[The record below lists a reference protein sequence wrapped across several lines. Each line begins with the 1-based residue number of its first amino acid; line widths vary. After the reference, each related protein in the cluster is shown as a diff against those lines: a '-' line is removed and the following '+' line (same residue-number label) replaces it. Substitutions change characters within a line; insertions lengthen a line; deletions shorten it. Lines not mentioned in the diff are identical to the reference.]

1 MLKSLF
7 ISSFVIIDQTQVDF
21 EEGMTALTGE
31 TGAGKSIIINALE
44 QLCGARASSSLV
56 RKGCKKA
63 VIEGVFDMNDHIER
77 ILDELNIACDDDLII
92 TKEIMDNGR
101 STIKINYRTVTNS
114 ALKQIAPCLLDIHS
128 QYQTQEIFNVKN
140 HLKILQ
146 SFMNHQDDALLSE
159 YQKYYFEYK
168 KISQKIK
175 KLEHCEITVSE
186 SSTGLWEIKPNKTPL
201 KDFEYTDEI
210 IDSLEDELRMMK
222 NYESMHGYMTAFN
235 EAMSERQGALS
246 QINDALGALGHM
258 SDSETFSSLYDEFY
272 NEYYSM
278 QDIVDRIET
287 AFDSIDFDEYRFN
300 ELQEELFTIHR
311 LQRKYGYSCD
321 DIYQAQT
328 ELKEKLDASLNR
340 EDVLAD
346 LNKQKDQSYKLAY
359 QVAEKLTA
367 LREEQGNIFVDALEK
382 ELQDLYLPN
391 AKLKIDIK
399 ECNLNDTGKDDITFM
414 VSMNKGQAFTP
425 LNETASGGEISRLM
439 LAIKTITMSKTD
451 INTLVFDEID
461 TGVSG
466 KVADAI
472 GQKMH
477 SIALNNQVLCI
488 THLPQVA
495 IHADHHYAIKKQTQD
510 EETYSS
516 LAVLDEDERIEEI
529 AKMLSGDVITPE
541 AIENA
546 KRLLQG

>member
-7 ISSFVIIDQTQVDF
+7 ISSFVIIDQTTVDF
-21 EEGMTALTGE
+21 DEGMTALTGE

-56 RKGCKKA
+56 RKGSKKA
-63 VIEGVFDMNDHIER
+63 VIEGVFDMNDSIQK
-77 ILDELNIACDDDLII
+77 ILDELNIDGDDDLII
-92 TKEIMDNGR
+92 TKEILDNGR

-114 ALKQIAPCLLDIHS
+114 ALKQVAPYLLDIHS

-146 SFMNHQDDALLSE
+146 SFMNHQDDSLLSE
-159 YQKYYFEYK
+159 YHKHYFEYK

-175 KLEHCEITVSE
+175 KLEQEDLSDERIE
-186 SSTGLWEIKPNKTPL
+186 YYQKQYDEL

-210 IDSLEDELRMMK
+210 IDQLEEELRMMK
-222 NYESMHGYMTAFN
+222 NHESMHKYMTDFN
-235 EAMSERQGALS
+235 EAMSDKQGALN
-246 QINDALGALGHM
+246 QINDALSALGHM
-258 SDSETFSSLYDEFY
+258 NDTESFSALYDEFY
-272 NEYYSM
+272 NQYYSM
-278 QDIVDRIET
+278 QDIVDRIGT

-311 LQRKYGYSCD
+311 LQRKYGYSVD

-328 ELKEKLDASLNR
+328 ELKEKLDAALNR

-346 LNKQKDQSYKLAY
+346 LNKQKDQAYHEAY
-359 QVAEKLTA
+359 QIASKLTS
-367 LREEQGNIFVDALEK
+367 LREEQGLIFVDTLEK
-382 ELQDLYLPN
+382 ELKDLYLPD
-391 AKLKIDIK
+391 AKLKVDIK
-399 ECNLNDTGKDDITFM
+399 ECSLSDTGKDDITFM

-439 LAIKTITMSKTD
+439 LAIKTITMNQNQM
-451 INTLVFDEID
+451 NTLVFDEID

-472 GQKMH
+472 GLKMH
-477 SIALNNQVLCI
+477 SISLNNQVLCI

-495 IHADHHYAIKKQTQD
+495 IHADHHYAIKKSSHD
-510 EETYSS
+510 EETYST
-516 LAVLDEDERIEEI
+516 LAVLSEDERIEEI
-529 AKMLSGDVITPE
+529 AKMLSGDVVTAE
-541 AIENA
+541 AIDNA
-546 KRLLQG
+546 KRLLHG

>member
-7 ISSFVIIDQTQVDF
+7 ISSFVIIDQTTVDF
-21 EEGMTALTGE
+21 DEGMTALTGE

-56 RKGCKKA
+56 RKGSKKA
-63 VIEGVFDMNDHIER
+63 VIEGVFDMNDSIQKV
-77 ILDELNIACDDDLII
+77 LDELNIDGDDDLII
-92 TKEIMDNGR
+92 TKEILDNGR

-114 ALKQIAPCLLDIHS
+114 ALKQVAPYLLDIHS

-146 SFMNHQDDALLSE
+146 SFMNHQDDSLLSE
-159 YQKYYFEYK
+159 YHKHYFEYK

-175 KLEHCEITVSE
+175 KLEQEDLSDERIE
-186 SSTGLWEIKPNKTPL
+186 YYQKQYDEL

-210 IDSLEDELRMMK
+210 IDQLEEELRMMK
-222 NYESMHGYMTAFN
+222 NYESMHKYMTDFN
-235 EAMSERQGALS
+235 ESMSDKQGALN
-246 QINDALGALGHM
+246 QINDALSALGHM
-258 SDSETFSSLYDEFY
+258 NDTESFSALYDEFY
-272 NEYYSM
+272 NQYYSM
-278 QDIVDRIET
+278 QDIVDCIET

-311 LQRKYGYSCD
+311 LQRKYGYSVD

-328 ELKEKLDASLNR
+328 ELKEKLDAALNR

-346 LNKQKDQSYKLAY
+346 LNKQKDQAYHEAY
-359 QVAEKLTA
+359 QIASKLTS
-367 LREEQGNIFVDALEK
+367 LREEQGLIFVDTLEK
-382 ELQDLYLPN
+382 QLKDLYLPD
-391 AKLKIDIK
+391 AKLKVDIK
-399 ECNLNDTGKDDITFM
+399 ECSLSDTGKDDITFM

-439 LAIKTITMSKTD
+439 LAIKTITMNQNQM
-451 INTLVFDEID
+451 NTLVFDEID

-472 GQKMH
+472 GLKMH
-477 SIALNNQVLCI
+477 SISLNNQVLCI

-495 IHADHHYAIKKQTQD
+495 IHADHHYAIKKSSHD
-510 EETYSS
+510 EETYST
-516 LAVLDEDERIEEI
+516 LAVLSEDERIEEI
-529 AKMLSGDVITPE
+529 AKMLSGDVVTAE
-541 AIENA
+541 AIDNA
-546 KRLLQG
+546 KRLLHG

>member
-56 RKGCKKA
+56 RKGSKKA
-63 VIEGVFDMNDHIER
+63 VIEGVFDMNDSIQK
-77 ILDELNIACDDDLII
+77 ILDELNIDGDDDLII
-92 TKEIMDNGR
+92 TKEILDNGR

-114 ALKQIAPCLLDIHS
+114 ALKQVAPYLLDIHS

-146 SFMNHQDDALLSE
+146 SFMNHQDDSLLSE
-159 YQKYYFEYK
+159 YHKHYFEYK

-175 KLEHCEITVSE
+175 KLEQEDLSDERIE
-186 SSTGLWEIKPNKTPL
+186 YYQKQYDEL

-210 IDSLEDELRMMK
+210 IDQLEEELRMMK
-222 NYESMHGYMTAFN
+222 NYESMHKYMTDFN
-235 EAMSERQGALS
+235 EAMSDKQGALN
-246 QINDALGALGHM
+246 QINDALSALGHM
-258 SDSETFSSLYDEFY
+258 NDTESFSALYDEFY
-272 NEYYSM
+272 NQYYSM

-311 LQRKYGYSCD
+311 LQRKYGYSVD

-328 ELKEKLDASLNR
+328 ELKEKLDAALNR

-346 LNKQKDQSYKLAY
+346 LNKQKDQAYHEAY
-359 QVAEKLTA
+359 QIASKLTS
-367 LREEQGNIFVDALEK
+367 LREEQGLIFVDTLEK
-382 ELQDLYLPN
+382 ELKDLYLPD
-391 AKLKIDIK
+391 AKLKVDIK
-399 ECNLNDTGKDDITFM
+399 ECSLSDTGKDDITFM

-439 LAIKTITMSKTD
+439 LAIKTITMNQNQM
-451 INTLVFDEID
+451 NTLVFDEID

-472 GQKMH
+472 GLKMH
-477 SIALNNQVLCI
+477 SISLNNQVLCI

-495 IHADHHYAIKKQTQD
+495 IHADHHYAIKKSSND
-510 EETYSS
+510 EETYST
-516 LAVLDEDERIEEI
+516 LAVLSEDERIEEI
-529 AKMLSGDVITPE
+529 AKMLSGDVVTAE
-541 AIENA
+541 AIDNA
-546 KRLLQG
+546 KRLLHG

>member
-7 ISSFVIIDQTQVDF
+7 ISSFVIIDQTTVDF
-21 EEGMTALTGE
+21 DEGMTALTGE

-56 RKGCKKA
+56 RKGSKKA
-63 VIEGVFDMNDHIER
+63 VIEGVFDMNDSIQK
-77 ILDELNIACDDDLII
+77 ILDELNIDGDDDLII
-92 TKEIMDNGR
+92 TKEILDNGR

-114 ALKQIAPCLLDIHS
+114 ALKQVAPYLLDIHS

-146 SFMNHQDDALLSE
+146 SFMNHQDDSLLSE
-159 YQKYYFEYK
+159 YHKHYFEYK

-175 KLEHCEITVSE
+175 KLEQEDLSDERIE
-186 SSTGLWEIKPNKTPL
+186 YYQKQYDEL

-210 IDSLEDELRMMK
+210 IDQLEEELRMMK
-222 NYESMHGYMTAFN
+222 NYESMHKYMTDFN
-235 EAMSERQGALS
+235 EAMSDKQGALN
-246 QINDALGALGHM
+246 QINDALSALGHM
-258 SDSETFSSLYDEFY
+258 NDTESFSALYDEFY
-272 NEYYSM
+272 NQYYSM
-278 QDIVDRIET
+278 QDIVDRIGT

-311 LQRKYGYSCD
+311 LQRKYGYSVD

-328 ELKEKLDASLNR
+328 ELKEKLDAALNR

-346 LNKQKDQSYKLAY
+346 LNKQKDQAYHEAY
-359 QVAEKLTA
+359 QIASKLTS
-367 LREEQGNIFVDALEK
+367 LREEQGLIFVDTLEK
-382 ELQDLYLPN
+382 ELKDLYLPD
-391 AKLKIDIK
+391 AKLKVDIK
-399 ECNLNDTGKDDITFM
+399 ECSLSDTGKDDITFM

-439 LAIKTITMSKTD
+439 LAIKTITMNQNQM
-451 INTLVFDEID
+451 NTLVFDEID

-472 GQKMH
+472 GLKMH
-477 SIALNNQVLCI
+477 SISLNNQVLCI

-495 IHADHHYAIKKQTQD
+495 IHADHHYAIKKSSHD
-510 EETYSS
+510 EETYST
-516 LAVLDEDERIEEI
+516 LAVLSEDERIEEI
-529 AKMLSGDVITPE
+529 AKMLSGDVVTTE
-541 AIENA
+541 AIDNA
-546 KRLLQG
+546 KRLLHG

>member
-7 ISSFVIIDQTQVDF
+7 ISSFVIIDQTTVDF

-56 RKGCKKA
+56 RKGSKKA
-63 VIEGVFDMNDHIER
+63 VIEGVFDMNDSIQT
-77 ILDELNIACDDDLII
+77 ILDELNIEADDDLVI

-114 ALKQIAPCLLDIHS
+114 ALKQVAPCLLDIHS

-146 SFMNHQDDALLSE
+146 SFMNYQDDSLLSE
-159 YQKYYFEYK
+159 YQKRYFEYK

-175 KLEHCEITVSE
+175 KLEQEDLSDERIE
-186 SSTGLWEIKPNKTPL
+186 YYQKQYDEL
-201 KDFEYTDEI
+201 KDFEYTDEM
-210 IDSLEDELRMMK
+210 IDDLEEELKMMK
-222 NYESMHGYMTAFN
+222 NYESMHGYMNTFN

-246 QINDALGALGHM
+246 QINEAIGALGHM
-258 SDSETFSSLYDEFY
+258 SDNETFSSLYDEFY
-272 NEYYSM
+272 NQYYSM

-311 LQRKYGYSCD
+311 LQRKYGYSVD

-328 ELKEKLDASLNR
+328 ELKEKLEASLNR
-340 EDVLAD
+340 EDVLAG
-346 LNKQKDQSYKLAY
+346 LNKQKDKAY
-359 QVAEKLTA
+359 QEAYQIATKLTT
-367 LREEQGNIFVDALEK
+367 LREEQGLLFVETLEK
-382 ELQDLYLPN
+382 ELKDLYLPD
-391 AKLKIDIK
+391 AKLKVDIR

-439 LAIKTITMSKTD
+439 LGIKTITMSQTN

-477 SIALNNQVLCI
+477 SISLNNQVLCI

-495 IHADHHYAIKKQTQD
+495 IHADHHYAIKKLTKDD
-510 EETYSS
+510 ETFST
-516 LAVLDEDERIEEI
+516 LAVLSEDERIEEI

-541 AIENA
+541 AIDNA

>member
-7 ISSFVIIDQTQVDF
+7 VSSFVIIDQTTVDF
-21 EEGMTALTGE
+21 DEGMTALTGE

-56 RKGCKKA
+56 RKGSKKA
-63 VIEGVFDMNDHIER
+63 VIEGVFDMNDSIQK
-77 ILDELNIACDDDLII
+77 ILDELNIDGDDDLII
-92 TKEIMDNGR
+92 TKEILDNGR

-114 ALKQIAPCLLDIHS
+114 ALKQVAPYLLDIHS

-146 SFMNHQDDALLSE
+146 SFMNHQDDSLLSE
-159 YQKYYFEYK
+159 YHKHYFEYK

-175 KLEHCEITVSE
+175 KLEQEDLSDERIE
-186 SSTGLWEIKPNKTPL
+186 YYQKQYDEL

-210 IDSLEDELRMMK
+210 IDQLEEELRMMK
-222 NYESMHGYMTAFN
+222 NYESMHKYMTDFN
-235 EAMSERQGALS
+235 EAMSDKQGALN
-246 QINDALGALGHM
+246 QINDALSALGHM
-258 SDSETFSSLYDEFY
+258 NDTESFSALYDEFY
-272 NEYYSM
+272 NQYYSM
-278 QDIVDRIET
+278 QDIVDRIGT

-311 LQRKYGYSCD
+311 LQRKYGYSVD

-328 ELKEKLDASLNR
+328 ELKEKLDAALNR

-346 LNKQKDQSYKLAY
+346 LNKQKDQAYHEAY
-359 QVAEKLTA
+359 QIASKLTS
-367 LREEQGNIFVDALEK
+367 LREEQGLIFVDTLEK
-382 ELQDLYLPN
+382 ELKDLYLPD
-391 AKLKIDIK
+391 AKLKVDIK
-399 ECNLNDTGKDDITFM
+399 ECSLSDTGKDDITFM

-439 LAIKTITMSKTD
+439 LAIKTITMNQNQM
-451 INTLVFDEID
+451 NTLVFDEID

-472 GQKMH
+472 GLKMH
-477 SIALNNQVLCI
+477 SISLNNQVLCI

-495 IHADHHYAIKKQTQD
+495 IHADHHYAIKKSSHD
-510 EETYSS
+510 EETYST
-516 LAVLDEDERIEEI
+516 LAVLSEDERIEEI
-529 AKMLSGDVITPE
+529 AKMLSGDVVTAE
-541 AIENA
+541 AIDNA
-546 KRLLQG
+546 KRLLHG

>member
-7 ISSFVIIDQTQVDF
+7 ISSFVIIDQTTVDF
-21 EEGMTALTGE
+21 DEGMTALTGE

-56 RKGCKKA
+56 RKGSKKA
-63 VIEGVFDMNDHIER
+63 VIEGVFDMNDSIQK
-77 ILDELNIACDDDLII
+77 ILDELNIDGDDDLII
-92 TKEIMDNGR
+92 TKEILDNGR

-114 ALKQIAPCLLDIHS
+114 ALKQVAPYLLDIHS

-146 SFMNHQDDALLSE
+146 SFMNHQDDSLLSE
-159 YQKYYFEYK
+159 YHKHYFEYK

-175 KLEHCEITVSE
+175 KLEQEDLSDERIE
-186 SSTGLWEIKPNKTPL
+186 YYQKQYDEL

-210 IDSLEDELRMMK
+210 IDQLEEELRMMK
-222 NYESMHGYMTAFN
+222 NYESMHKYMTDFN
-235 EAMSERQGALS
+235 GAMSDKQGALNR
-246 QINDALGALGHM
+246 INDALSALGHM
-258 SDSETFSSLYDEFY
+258 NDTESFSALYDEFY
-272 NEYYSM
+272 NQYYSM

-311 LQRKYGYSCD
+311 LQRKYGYSVD

-328 ELKEKLDASLNR
+328 ELKEKLDAALNR

-346 LNKQKDQSYKLAY
+346 LNKQKDQAYHEAY
-359 QVAEKLTA
+359 QIASKLTS
-367 LREEQGNIFVDALEK
+367 LREEQGLIFVDALEK
-382 ELQDLYLPN
+382 ELKDLYLPD
-391 AKLKIDIK
+391 AKLKVDIK
-399 ECNLNDTGKDDITFM
+399 ECSLSDTGKDDITFM

-439 LAIKTITMSKTD
+439 LAIKTITMNQNQM
-451 INTLVFDEID
+451 NTLVFDEID

-472 GQKMH
+472 GLKMH
-477 SIALNNQVLCI
+477 SISLNNQVLCI

-495 IHADHHYAIKKQTQD
+495 IHADHHYAIKKLSHD
-510 EETYSS
+510 EETYST
-516 LAVLDEDERIEEI
+516 LAVLSEDERIEEI
-529 AKMLSGDVITPE
+529 AKMLSGDVVTAE
-541 AIENA
+541 AIDNA
-546 KRLLQG
+546 KRLLHG

>member
-7 ISSFVIIDQTQVDF
+7 ISSFVIVDQTTVDF
-21 EEGMTALTGE
+21 DEGMTALTGE

-56 RKGCKKA
+56 RKGSKKA
-63 VIEGVFDMNDHIER
+63 VIEGVFDMNDSIQK
-77 ILDELNIACDDDLII
+77 ILDELNIDGDDDLII
-92 TKEIMDNGR
+92 TKEILDNGR

-114 ALKQIAPCLLDIHS
+114 ALKQVAPYLLDIHS

-146 SFMNHQDDALLSE
+146 SFMNHQDDSLLSE
-159 YQKYYFEYK
+159 YHKHYFEYK

-175 KLEHCEITVSE
+175 KLEQEDLSDERIE
-186 SSTGLWEIKPNKTPL
+186 YYQKQYDEL

-210 IDSLEDELRMMK
+210 IDQLEEELRMMK
-222 NYESMHGYMTAFN
+222 NYESMHKYMTDFN
-235 EAMSERQGALS
+235 GAMSDKQGALN
-246 QINDALGALGHM
+246 QINDALSALGHM
-258 SDSETFSSLYDEFY
+258 NDTESFSALYDEFY
-272 NEYYSM
+272 NQYYSM

-311 LQRKYGYSCD
+311 LQRKYGYSVD

-328 ELKEKLDASLNR
+328 ELKEKLDAALNR

-346 LNKQKDQSYKLAY
+346 LNKQKDQAYHEAY
-359 QVAEKLTA
+359 QIASKLTS
-367 LREEQGNIFVDALEK
+367 LREEQGLIFVDALEK
-382 ELQDLYLPN
+382 ELKDLYLPD
-391 AKLKIDIK
+391 AKLKVDIK
-399 ECNLNDTGKDDITFM
+399 ECSLSDTGKDDITFM

-425 LNETASGGEISRLM
+425 LNETTSGGEISRLM
-439 LAIKTITMSKTD
+439 LAIKTITMNQNQM
-451 INTLVFDEID
+451 NTLVFDEID

-472 GQKMH
+472 GLKMH
-477 SIALNNQVLCI
+477 SISLNNQVLCI

-495 IHADHHYAIKKQTQD
+495 IHADHHYAIKKLSHD
-510 EETYSS
+510 EETYST
-516 LAVLDEDERIEEI
+516 LAVLSEDERIEEI
-529 AKMLSGDVITPE
+529 AKMLSGNVVTAE
-541 AIENA
+541 AIDNA
-546 KRLLQG
+546 KRLLHG

>member
-7 ISSFVIIDQTQVDF
+7 ISSFVIIDQTTVDF
-21 EEGMTALTGE
+21 DEGMTALTGE

-56 RKGCKKA
+56 RKGSKKA
-63 VIEGVFDMNDHIER
+63 VIEGVFDMNDSIQK
-77 ILDELNIACDDDLII
+77 ILDELNIDGDDDLII
-92 TKEIMDNGR
+92 TKEILDNGR

-114 ALKQIAPCLLDIHS
+114 ALKQVAPYLLDIHS

-146 SFMNHQDDALLSE
+146 SFMNHQDGSLLSE
-159 YQKYYFEYK
+159 YHKHYFEYK

-175 KLEHCEITVSE
+175 KLEQEDLSDERIE
-186 SSTGLWEIKPNKTPL
+186 YYQKQYDEL

-210 IDSLEDELRMMK
+210 IDQLEEELRMMK
-222 NYESMHGYMTAFN
+222 NYESMHKYMTDFN
-235 EAMSERQGALS
+235 EAMSDKQGALN
-246 QINDALGALGHM
+246 QINDALSALGHM
-258 SDSETFSSLYDEFY
+258 NDTESFSALYDEFY
-272 NEYYSM
+272 NQYYSM

-311 LQRKYGYSCD
+311 LQRKYGYSVD

-328 ELKEKLDASLNR
+328 ELKEKLDAALNR

-346 LNKQKDQSYKLAY
+346 LNKQKDQAYHEAY
-359 QVAEKLTA
+359 QIASKLTS
-367 LREEQGNIFVDALEK
+367 LREEQGLIFVDTLEK
-382 ELQDLYLPN
+382 ELKDLYLPD
-391 AKLKIDIK
+391 AKLKVDIK
-399 ECNLNDTGKDDITFM
+399 ECSLSDTGKDDITFM

-439 LAIKTITMSKTD
+439 LAIKTITMNQNQM
-451 INTLVFDEID
+451 NTLVFDEID

-472 GQKMH
+472 GLKMH
-477 SIALNNQVLCI
+477 SISLNNQVLCI

-495 IHADHHYAIKKQTQD
+495 IHADHHYAIKKSSHD
-510 EETYSS
+510 EETYST
-516 LAVLDEDERIEEI
+516 LAVLSEDERIEEI
-529 AKMLSGDVITPE
+529 AKMLSGDVVTAE
-541 AIENA
+541 AIDNA
-546 KRLLQG
+546 KRLLHG

>member
-7 ISSFVIIDQTQVDF
+7 ISSFVIIDQTTVDF

-56 RKGCKKA
+56 RKGSKKA
-63 VIEGVFDMNDHIER
+63 VIEGVFDMNDSIQT
-77 ILDELNIACDDDLII
+77 ILDELNIVADDDLVI

-114 ALKQIAPCLLDIHS
+114 ALKQVAPCLLDIHS

-146 SFMNHQDDALLSE
+146 LFMNHQDDSLLSE

-175 KLEHCEITVSE
+175 KLEQEDLSDERIE
-186 SSTGLWEIKPNKTPL
+186 YYQKQYDEL
-201 KDFEYTDEI
+201 KDFEYTDEM
-210 IDSLEDELRMMK
+210 IDDLEEELKMMK
-222 NYESMHGYMTAFN
+222 NYESMHGYMNTFN

-246 QINDALGALGHM
+246 QINEAIGALGHM
-258 SDSETFSSLYDEFY
+258 SDNETFSSLYDEFY
-272 NEYYSM
+272 NQYYSM

-311 LQRKYGYSCD
+311 LQRKYGYSVD

-328 ELKEKLDASLNR
+328 ELKEKLEASLNR

-346 LNKQKDQSYKLAY
+346 LNKQKDKAY
-359 QVAEKLTA
+359 QEAYQIATKLTS
-367 LREEQGNIFVDALEK
+367 LREEQGLLFVETLEK
-382 ELQDLYLPN
+382 ELKDLYLPD
-391 AKLKIDIK
+391 AKLKVDIK
-399 ECNLNDTGKDDITFM
+399 ECNLNDIGKDNITFM

-439 LAIKTITMSKTD
+439 LGIKTITMNQNQM
-451 INTLVFDEID
+451 NTLVFDEID

-477 SIALNNQVLCI
+477 SISLNNQVLCI

-495 IHADHHYAIKKQTQD
+495 IHADHHYAIKKLTKDD
-510 EETYSS
+510 ETFST
-516 LAVLDEDERIEEI
+516 LAVLSEDERIEEI

-541 AIENA
+541 AIDNA

>member
-7 ISSFVIIDQTQVDF
+7 ISSFVIIDQTTVDF
-21 EEGMTALTGE
+21 DEGMTALTGE

-56 RKGCKKA
+56 RKGSKKA
-63 VIEGVFDMNDHIER
+63 VIEGVFDMNDSIQK
-77 ILDELNIACDDDLII
+77 ILDELNIDGDDDLII
-92 TKEIMDNGR
+92 TKEILDNGR

-114 ALKQIAPCLLDIHS
+114 ALKQVAPYLLDIHS

-146 SFMNHQDDALLSE
+146 SFMNHQDDSLLSE
-159 YQKYYFEYK
+159 YHKHYFEYK

-175 KLEHCEITVSE
+175 KLEQEDLSDERIE
-186 SSTGLWEIKPNKTPL
+186 YYQKQYDEL

-210 IDSLEDELRMMK
+210 IDQLEEELRMMK
-222 NYESMHGYMTAFN
+222 NYESMHKYMTDFN
-235 EAMSERQGALS
+235 GAMSDKQGALN
-246 QINDALGALGHM
+246 QINDALSALGHM
-258 SDSETFSSLYDEFY
+258 NDTESFSALYDEFY
-272 NEYYSM
+272 NQYYSM

-311 LQRKYGYSCD
+311 LQRKYGYSVD

-328 ELKEKLDASLNR
+328 ELKEKLDAALNR

-346 LNKQKDQSYKLAY
+346 LNKQKDQAYHEAY
-359 QVAEKLTA
+359 QIASKLTS
-367 LREEQGNIFVDALEK
+367 LREEQGLIFVDALEK
-382 ELQDLYLPN
+382 ELKDLYLPDV
-391 AKLKIDIK
+391 KLKVDIK
-399 ECNLNDTGKDDITFM
+399 ECSLSDTGKDDITFM

-439 LAIKTITMSKTD
+439 LAIKTITMNQNQM
-451 INTLVFDEID
+451 NTLVFDEID

-472 GQKMH
+472 GLKMH
-477 SIALNNQVLCI
+477 SISLNNQVLCI

-495 IHADHHYAIKKQTQD
+495 IHADHHYAIKKLSHD
-510 EETYSS
+510 EETYST
-516 LAVLDEDERIEEI
+516 LAVLSEDERIEEI
-529 AKMLSGDVITPE
+529 AKMLSGDVVTAE
-541 AIENA
+541 AIDNA
-546 KRLLQG
+546 KRLLHG

>member
-7 ISSFVIIDQTQVDF
+7 ISSFVIIDQTTVDF
-21 EEGMTALTGE
+21 DEGMTALTGE

-56 RKGCKKA
+56 RKGSKKA
-63 VIEGVFDMNDHIER
+63 VIEGVFDMNDSIQK
-77 ILDELNIACDDDLII
+77 ILDELNIDGDDDLII
-92 TKEIMDNGR
+92 TKEILDNGR

-114 ALKQIAPCLLDIHS
+114 ALKQVAPYLLDIHS

-146 SFMNHQDDALLSE
+146 SFMNHQDDSLLSE
-159 YQKYYFEYK
+159 YHKHYFEYK

-175 KLEHCEITVSE
+175 ELEQEDLSDERIE
-186 SSTGLWEIKPNKTPL
+186 YYQKQYDEL

-210 IDSLEDELRMMK
+210 IDQLEEELRMMK
-222 NYESMHGYMTAFN
+222 NYESMHKYMTDFN
-235 EAMSERQGALS
+235 EAMSDKQGALN
-246 QINDALGALGHM
+246 QINDALSALGHM
-258 SDSETFSSLYDEFY
+258 NDTESFSALYDEFY
-272 NEYYSM
+272 NQYYSM
-278 QDIVDRIET
+278 QDIVDRIGT

-311 LQRKYGYSCD
+311 LQRKYGYSVD

-328 ELKEKLDASLNR
+328 ELKEKLDAALNR

-346 LNKQKDQSYKLAY
+346 LNKQKDQAYHEAY
-359 QVAEKLTA
+359 QIASKLTS
-367 LREEQGNIFVDALEK
+367 LREEQGLIFVDTLEK
-382 ELQDLYLPN
+382 ELKDLYLPD
-391 AKLKIDIK
+391 AKLKVDIK
-399 ECNLNDTGKDDITFM
+399 ECSLSDTGKDDITFM

-439 LAIKTITMSKTD
+439 LAIKTITMNQNQM
-451 INTLVFDEID
+451 NTLVFDEID

-472 GQKMH
+472 GLKMH
-477 SIALNNQVLCI
+477 SISLNNQVLCI

-495 IHADHHYAIKKQTQD
+495 IHADHHYAIKKSSHD
-510 EETYSS
+510 EETYST
-516 LAVLDEDERIEEI
+516 LAVLSEDERIEEI
-529 AKMLSGDVITPE
+529 AKMLSGDVVTAE
-541 AIENA
+541 AIDNA
-546 KRLLQG
+546 KRLLHG

>member
-7 ISSFVIIDQTQVDF
+7 ISSFVIIDQTTVDF
-21 EEGMTALTGE
+21 DEGMTALTGE

-56 RKGCKKA
+56 RKGSKKA
-63 VIEGVFDMNDHIER
+63 VIEGVFDMNDSIQK
-77 ILDELNIACDDDLII
+77 ILDELNIDGDDDLII
-92 TKEIMDNGR
+92 TKEILDNGR

-114 ALKQIAPCLLDIHS
+114 ALKQVAPYLLDIHS

-146 SFMNHQDDALLSE
+146 SFMNHQDDSLLSE
-159 YQKYYFEYK
+159 YHKHYFEYK

-175 KLEHCEITVSE
+175 KLEQEALSDERIE
-186 SSTGLWEIKPNKTPL
+186 YYQKQYDEL

-210 IDSLEDELRMMK
+210 IDQLEEELRMMK
-222 NYESMHGYMTAFN
+222 NYESMHKYMTDFN
-235 EAMSERQGALS
+235 EAMSDKQGALN
-246 QINDALGALGHM
+246 QINDALSALGHM
-258 SDSETFSSLYDEFY
+258 NDTESFSALYDEFY
-272 NEYYSM
+272 NQYYSM
-278 QDIVDRIET
+278 QDIVDRIGT

-311 LQRKYGYSCD
+311 LQRKYGYSVD

-328 ELKEKLDASLNR
+328 ELKEKLDAALNR

-346 LNKQKDQSYKLAY
+346 LNKQKDQAYHEAY
-359 QVAEKLTA
+359 QIASKLTS
-367 LREEQGNIFVDALEK
+367 LREEQGLIFVDTLEK
-382 ELQDLYLPN
+382 ELKDLYLPD
-391 AKLKIDIK
+391 AKLKVDIK
-399 ECNLNDTGKDDITFM
+399 ECSLSDTGKDDITFM

-439 LAIKTITMSKTD
+439 LAIKTITMNQNQM
-451 INTLVFDEID
+451 NTLVFDEID

-472 GQKMH
+472 GLKMH
-477 SIALNNQVLCI
+477 SISLNNQVLCI

-495 IHADHHYAIKKQTQD
+495 IHADHHYAIKKSSHD
-510 EETYSS
+510 EETYST
-516 LAVLDEDERIEEI
+516 LAVLSEDERIEEI
-529 AKMLSGDVITPE
+529 AKMLSGDVVTAE
-541 AIENA
+541 AIDNA
-546 KRLLQG
+546 KRLLHG

>member
-7 ISSFVIIDQTQVDF
+7 ISSFVIIDQTTVDF
-21 EEGMTALTGE
+21 DEGMTALTGE

-56 RKGCKKA
+56 RKGSKKA
-63 VIEGVFDMNDHIER
+63 VIEGVFDMNDSIQK
-77 ILDELNIACDDDLII
+77 ILDELNIDGDDDLII
-92 TKEIMDNGR
+92 TKEILDNGR

-114 ALKQIAPCLLDIHS
+114 ALKQVAPYLLDIHS

-146 SFMNHQDDALLSE
+146 SFMNHQDDSLLSE
-159 YQKYYFEYK
+159 YHKHYFEYK

-175 KLEHCEITVSE
+175 KLEQEDLSDERIE
-186 SSTGLWEIKPNKTPL
+186 YYQKQYDEL

-210 IDSLEDELRMMK
+210 IDQLEEELRMMK
-222 NYESMHGYMTAFN
+222 NYESMHKYMTDFN
-235 EAMSERQGALS
+235 EAMSDKQGALN
-246 QINDALGALGHM
+246 QINDALSALGHM
-258 SDSETFSSLYDEFY
+258 NDTESFSALYDEFY
-272 NEYYSM
+272 NQYYSM
-278 QDIVDRIET
+278 QDIVDRIGT

-311 LQRKYGYSCD
+311 LQRKYGYSVD

-328 ELKEKLDASLNR
+328 ELKEKLDAALNR

-346 LNKQKDQSYKLAY
+346 LNKQKDQAYHEAY
-359 QVAEKLTA
+359 QIASKLTS
-367 LREEQGNIFVDALEK
+367 LREEQGLIFVDTLEK
-382 ELQDLYLPN
+382 ELKDLYLPD
-391 AKLKIDIK
+391 AKLKVDIK
-399 ECNLNDTGKDDITFM
+399 ECSLSDTGKDDITFM

-439 LAIKTITMSKTD
+439 LAIKTITMNQNQM
-451 INTLVFDEID
+451 NTLVFDEID
-461 TGVSG
+461 AGVSG

-472 GQKMH
+472 GLKMH
-477 SIALNNQVLCI
+477 SISLNNQVLCI

-495 IHADHHYAIKKQTQD
+495 IHADHHYAIKKSSHD
-510 EETYSS
+510 EETYST
-516 LAVLDEDERIEEI
+516 LAVLSEDERIEEI
-529 AKMLSGDVITPE
+529 AKMLSGDVVTAE
-541 AIENA
+541 AIDNA
-546 KRLLQG
+546 KRLLHG

>member
-7 ISSFVIIDQTQVDF
+7 ISSFVIIDQTTVDF
-21 EEGMTALTGE
+21 DEGMTALTGE

-56 RKGCKKA
+56 RKGSKKA
-63 VIEGVFDMNDHIER
+63 VIEGVFDMNDSIQK
-77 ILDELNIACDDDLII
+77 ILDELNIDGDDDLII
-92 TKEIMDNGR
+92 TKEILDNGR

-114 ALKQIAPCLLDIHS
+114 ALKQVAPYLLDIHS

-146 SFMNHQDDALLSE
+146 SFMNHQDDSLLSE
-159 YQKYYFEYK
+159 YHKHYFEYK

-175 KLEHCEITVSE
+175 KLEQEDLSDERIE
-186 SSTGLWEIKPNKTPL
+186 YYQKQYDEL

-210 IDSLEDELRMMK
+210 IDQLEEKLRMMK
-222 NYESMHGYMTAFN
+222 NYESMHKYMTDFN
-235 EAMSERQGALS
+235 EAMSDKQGALN
-246 QINDALGALGHM
+246 QINDALSALGHM
-258 SDSETFSSLYDEFY
+258 NDTESFSALYDEFY
-272 NEYYSM
+272 NQYYSM
-278 QDIVDRIET
+278 QDIVDRIGT

-311 LQRKYGYSCD
+311 LQRKYGYSVD

-328 ELKEKLDASLNR
+328 ELKEKLDAALNR

-346 LNKQKDQSYKLAY
+346 LNKQKDQAYHEAY
-359 QVAEKLTA
+359 QIASKLTS
-367 LREEQGNIFVDALEK
+367 LREEQGLIFVDTLEK
-382 ELQDLYLPN
+382 ELKDLYLPD
-391 AKLKIDIK
+391 AKLKVDIK
-399 ECNLNDTGKDDITFM
+399 ECSLSDTGKDDITFM

-439 LAIKTITMSKTD
+439 LAIKTITMNQNQM
-451 INTLVFDEID
+451 NTLVFDEID

-472 GQKMH
+472 GLKMH
-477 SIALNNQVLCI
+477 SISLNNQVLCI

-495 IHADHHYAIKKQTQD
+495 IHADHHYAIKKSSHD
-510 EETYSS
+510 EETYST
-516 LAVLDEDERIEEI
+516 LAVLSEDERIEEI
-529 AKMLSGDVITPE
+529 AKMLSGDVVTAE
-541 AIENA
+541 AIDNA
-546 KRLLQG
+546 KRLLHG

>member
-7 ISSFVIIDQTQVDF
+7 ISSFVIIDQTTVDF
-21 EEGMTALTGE
+21 DEGMTALTGE

-56 RKGCKKA
+56 RKGSKKA
-63 VIEGVFDMNDHIER
+63 VIEGVFDMNDSIQK
-77 ILDELNIACDDDLII
+77 ILDELNIDGDDDLII
-92 TKEIMDNGR
+92 TKEILDNGR

-114 ALKQIAPCLLDIHS
+114 ALKQVAPYLLDIHS

-146 SFMNHQDDALLSE
+146 SFMNHQDDSLLSE
-159 YQKYYFEYK
+159 YHKHYFEYK

-175 KLEHCEITVSE
+175 KLEQEDLSDERIE
-186 SSTGLWEIKPNKTPL
+186 YYQKQYDEL

-210 IDSLEDELRMMK
+210 IDQLEEELRMMK
-222 NYESMHGYMTAFN
+222 NYESMHKYMTDFN
-235 EAMSERQGALS
+235 GAMSDKQGALN
-246 QINDALGALGHM
+246 QINDALSALGHM
-258 SDSETFSSLYDEFY
+258 NDTESFSALYDEFY
-272 NEYYSM
+272 NQYYSM

-311 LQRKYGYSCD
+311 LQRKYGYSVD

-328 ELKEKLDASLNR
+328 ELKEKLDAALNR

-346 LNKQKDQSYKLAY
+346 LNKQKDQAYHEAY
-359 QVAEKLTA
+359 QIASKLTS
-367 LREEQGNIFVDALEK
+367 LREEQGLIFVDALEK
-382 ELQDLYLPN
+382 ELKDLYLPD
-391 AKLKIDIK
+391 AKLKVDIK
-399 ECNLNDTGKDDITFM
+399 ECSLSDTGKDDITFM

-439 LAIKTITMSKTD
+439 LAIKTITMNQNQM
-451 INTLVFDEID
+451 NTLVFDEID

-472 GQKMH
+472 GLKMH
-477 SIALNNQVLCI
+477 SISLNNQVLCI
-488 THLPQVA
+488 THLPQVV
-495 IHADHHYAIKKQTQD
+495 IHADHHYAIKKLSHD
-510 EETYSS
+510 EETYST
-516 LAVLDEDERIEEI
+516 LAVLSEDERIEEI
-529 AKMLSGDVITPE
+529 AKMLSGDVVTAE
-541 AIENA
+541 AIDNA
-546 KRLLQG
+546 KRLLHG

>member
-7 ISSFVIIDQTQVDF
+7 ISSFVIIDQTTVDF
-21 EEGMTALTGE
+21 DEGMTALTGE

-56 RKGCKKA
+56 RKGSKKA
-63 VIEGVFDMNDHIER
+63 VIEGVFDMNDSIQK
-77 ILDELNIACDDDLII
+77 ILDELNIDGDDDLII
-92 TKEIMDNGR
+92 TKEILDNGR

-114 ALKQIAPCLLDIHS
+114 ALKQVAPYLLDIHS

-146 SFMNHQDDALLSE
+146 SFMNHQDDSLLSE
-159 YQKYYFEYK
+159 YHKHYFEYK

-175 KLEHCEITVSE
+175 KLEQEDLSDERIE
-186 SSTGLWEIKPNKTPL
+186 YYQKQYDEL

-210 IDSLEDELRMMK
+210 IDQLEEELRMMK
-222 NYESMHGYMTAFN
+222 NYESMHKYMTDFN
-235 EAMSERQGALS
+235 GAMSDKQGALN
-246 QINDALGALGHM
+246 QINDALSALYHM
-258 SDSETFSSLYDEFY
+258 NDTESFSALYDEFY
-272 NEYYSM
+272 NQYYSM

-311 LQRKYGYSCD
+311 LQRKYGYSVD

-328 ELKEKLDASLNR
+328 ELKEKLDAALNR

-346 LNKQKDQSYKLAY
+346 LNKQKDQAYHEAY
-359 QVAEKLTA
+359 QIASKLTS
-367 LREEQGNIFVDALEK
+367 LREEQGLIFVDALEK
-382 ELQDLYLPN
+382 ELKDLYLPD
-391 AKLKIDIK
+391 AKLKVDIK
-399 ECNLNDTGKDDITFM
+399 ECSLSDTGKDDITFM

-439 LAIKTITMSKTD
+439 LAIKTITMNQNQM
-451 INTLVFDEID
+451 NTLVFDEID

-472 GQKMH
+472 GLKMH
-477 SIALNNQVLCI
+477 SISLNNQVLCI

-495 IHADHHYAIKKQTQD
+495 IHADHHYAIKKLSHD
-510 EETYSS
+510 EETYST
-516 LAVLDEDERIEEI
+516 LAVLSEDERIEEI
-529 AKMLSGDVITPE
+529 AKMLSGDVVTAE
-541 AIENA
+541 AIDNA
-546 KRLLQG
+546 KRLLHG

>member
-7 ISSFVIIDQTQVDF
+7 ISSFVIIDQTTVDF
-21 EEGMTALTGE
+21 DEGMTALTGE

-56 RKGCKKA
+56 RKGSKKA
-63 VIEGVFDMNDHIER
+63 VIEGVFDMNDSIQKV
-77 ILDELNIACDDDLII
+77 LDELNIDGDDDLII
-92 TKEIMDNGR
+92 TKEILDNGR

-114 ALKQIAPCLLDIHS
+114 ALKQVAPYLLDIHS

-146 SFMNHQDDALLSE
+146 SFMNHQDDSLLSE
-159 YQKYYFEYK
+159 YHKHYFEYK

-175 KLEHCEITVSE
+175 KLEQEDLSDERIE
-186 SSTGLWEIKPNKTPL
+186 YYQKQYDEL

-210 IDSLEDELRMMK
+210 IDQLEEELRMMK
-222 NYESMHGYMTAFN
+222 NYESMHKYMTDFN
-235 EAMSERQGALS
+235 EAMSDKQGALN
-246 QINDALGALGHM
+246 QINDALSALGHM
-258 SDSETFSSLYDEFY
+258 NDTESFSALYDEFY
-272 NEYYSM
+272 NQYYSM

-311 LQRKYGYSCD
+311 LQRKYGYSVD

-328 ELKEKLDASLNR
+328 ELKEKLDAALNR

-346 LNKQKDQSYKLAY
+346 LNKQKDQAYHEAY
-359 QVAEKLTA
+359 QIASKLTS
-367 LREEQGNIFVDALEK
+367 LREEQGLIFVDTLEK
-382 ELQDLYLPN
+382 ELKDLYLPD
-391 AKLKIDIK
+391 AKLKVDIK
-399 ECNLNDTGKDDITFM
+399 GCSLNDTGKDDITFM

-439 LAIKTITMSKTD
+439 LAIKTITMNQNQM
-451 INTLVFDEID
+451 NTLVFDEID

-472 GQKMH
+472 GLKMH
-477 SIALNNQVLCI
+477 SISLNNQVLCI

-495 IHADHHYAIKKQTQD
+495 IHADHHYAIKKSSHD
-510 EETYSS
+510 EETYST
-516 LAVLDEDERIEEI
+516 LAVLSEDERIEEI
-529 AKMLSGDVITPE
+529 AKMLSGNVVTAE
-541 AIENA
+541 AIDNA
-546 KRLLQG
+546 KRLLHG

>member
-7 ISSFVIIDQTQVDF
+7 ISSFVIIDQTTVDF

-56 RKGCKKA
+56 RKGSKKA
-63 VIEGVFDMNDHIER
+63 VIEGVFDMNDSIQT
-77 ILDELNIACDDDLII
+77 ILDELNIVADDDLVI

-114 ALKQIAPCLLDIHS
+114 ALKQVAPCLLDIHS

-146 SFMNHQDDALLSE
+146 LFMNHQDDSLLSE

-175 KLEHCEITVSE
+175 KLEQEDLSDERIE
-186 SSTGLWEIKPNKTPL
+186 YYQKQYDEL
-201 KDFEYTDEI
+201 KDFEYTDEM
-210 IDSLEDELRMMK
+210 IDDLEEELKMMK
-222 NYESMHGYMTAFN
+222 NYESMHGYMNTFN

-246 QINDALGALGHM
+246 QINEAIGALGHM
-258 SDSETFSSLYDEFY
+258 SDNETFSSLYDEFY
-272 NEYYSM
+272 NQYYSM

-311 LQRKYGYSCD
+311 LQRKYGYSVD

-328 ELKEKLDASLNR
+328 ELKEKLEASLNR

-346 LNKQKDQSYKLAY
+346 LNKQKDKAY
-359 QVAEKLTA
+359 QEAYQIATKLTS
-367 LREEQGNIFVDALEK
+367 LREEQGLLFVETLEK
-382 ELQDLYLPN
+382 ELKDLYLPD
-391 AKLKIDIK
+391 AKLKVDIK

-439 LAIKTITMSKTD
+439 LGIKTITMNQNQM
-451 INTLVFDEID
+451 NTLVFDEID

-477 SIALNNQVLCI
+477 SISLNNQVLCI

-495 IHADHHYAIKKQTQD
+495 IHADHHYAIKKLTKDD
-510 EETYSS
+510 ETFST
-516 LAVLDEDERIEEI
+516 LAVLSEDERIEEI

-541 AIENA
+541 AIDNA

>member
-7 ISSFVIIDQTQVDF
+7 ISSFVIIDQTTVDF
-21 EEGMTALTGE
+21 DEGMTALTGE

-56 RKGCKKA
+56 RKGSKKA
-63 VIEGVFDMNDHIER
+63 VIEGVFDMNDSIQK
-77 ILDELNIACDDDLII
+77 ILDELNIDGDDDLII
-92 TKEIMDNGR
+92 TKEILDNGR

-114 ALKQIAPCLLDIHS
+114 ALKQVAPYLLDIHS

-146 SFMNHQDDALLSE
+146 SFMNHQDDSLLSE
-159 YQKYYFEYK
+159 YHKHYFEYK

-175 KLEHCEITVSE
+175 KLEQEDLSDERIE
-186 SSTGLWEIKPNKTPL
+186 YYQKQYDEL

-210 IDSLEDELRMMK
+210 IDQLEEELRMMK
-222 NYESMHGYMTAFN
+222 NYESMHKYMTDFN
-235 EAMSERQGALS
+235 EAMSDKQGALN
-246 QINDALGALGHM
+246 QINDALSALGHM
-258 SDSETFSSLYDEFY
+258 NDTESFSALYDEFY
-272 NEYYSM
+272 NQYYSM
-278 QDIVDRIET
+278 QDIVDRIGT

-311 LQRKYGYSCD
+311 LQRKYGYSVD

-328 ELKEKLDASLNR
+328 ELKEKLDAALNR

-346 LNKQKDQSYKLAY
+346 LNKQKDQAYHEAY
-359 QVAEKLTA
+359 QIASKLTS
-367 LREEQGNIFVDALEK
+367 LREEHGLIFVDTLEK
-382 ELQDLYLPN
+382 ELKDLYLPD
-391 AKLKIDIK
+391 AKLKVDIK
-399 ECNLNDTGKDDITFM
+399 ECSLSDTGKDDITFM

-439 LAIKTITMSKTD
+439 LAIKTITMNQNQM
-451 INTLVFDEID
+451 NTLVFDEID

-472 GQKMH
+472 GLKMH
-477 SIALNNQVLCI
+477 SISLNNQVLCI

-495 IHADHHYAIKKQTQD
+495 IHADHHYAIKKSSHD
-510 EETYSS
+510 EETYST
-516 LAVLDEDERIEEI
+516 LAVLSEDERIEEI
-529 AKMLSGDVITPE
+529 AKMLSGDVVTAE
-541 AIENA
+541 AIDNA
-546 KRLLQG
+546 KRLLHG

>member
-7 ISSFVIIDQTQVDF
+7 ISSFVIIDQTTVDF
-21 EEGMTALTGE
+21 DEGMTALTGE

-56 RKGCKKA
+56 RKGSKKA
-63 VIEGVFDMNDHIER
+63 VIEGVFDMNDSIQKV
-77 ILDELNIACDDDLII
+77 LDELNIDGDDDLII
-92 TKEIMDNGR
+92 TKEILDNGR

-114 ALKQIAPCLLDIHS
+114 ALKQVAPYLLDIHS

-146 SFMNHQDDALLSE
+146 SFMNHQDDSLLSE
-159 YQKYYFEYK
+159 YHKHYFEYK

-175 KLEHCEITVSE
+175 KLEQEDLSDERIE
-186 SSTGLWEIKPNKTPL
+186 YYQKQYDEL

-210 IDSLEDELRMMK
+210 IDQLEEELRMMK
-222 NYESMHGYMTAFN
+222 NYESMHKYMTDFN
-235 EAMSERQGALS
+235 EAMSDKQGALN
-246 QINDALGALGHM
+246 QINDALSALGHM
-258 SDSETFSSLYDEFY
+258 NDTESFSALYDEFY
-272 NEYYSM
+272 NQYYSM
-278 QDIVDRIET
+278 QDIVDRIGT

-311 LQRKYGYSCD
+311 LQRKYGYSVD

-328 ELKEKLDASLNR
+328 ELKEKLDAALNR

-346 LNKQKDQSYKLAY
+346 LNKQKDQAYHEAY
-359 QVAEKLTA
+359 QIASKLTS
-367 LREEQGNIFVDALEK
+367 LREEQGLIFVDTLEK
-382 ELQDLYLPN
+382 ELKDLYLPD
-391 AKLKIDIK
+391 AKLKVDIK
-399 ECNLNDTGKDDITFM
+399 ECSLSDTGKDDITFM

-439 LAIKTITMSKTD
+439 LAIKTITMNQNQM
-451 INTLVFDEID
+451 NTLVFDEID

-472 GQKMH
+472 GLKMH
-477 SIALNNQVLCI
+477 SISLNNQVLCI

-495 IHADHHYAIKKQTQD
+495 IHADHHYAIKKSSHD
-510 EETYSS
+510 EETYST
-516 LAVLDEDERIEEI
+516 LAVLSEDERIEEI
-529 AKMLSGDVITPE
+529 AKMLSGDVVTAE
-541 AIENA
+541 AIDNA
-546 KRLLQG
+546 KRLLHGMSI

>member
-7 ISSFVIIDQTQVDF
+7 ISSFVIIDQTTVDF
-21 EEGMTALTGE
+21 DEGMTALTGE

-56 RKGCKKA
+56 RKGSKKA
-63 VIEGVFDMNDHIER
+63 VIEGVFDMNDSIQK
-77 ILDELNIACDDDLII
+77 ILDELNIDGDDDLII
-92 TKEIMDNGR
+92 TKEILDNGR

-114 ALKQIAPCLLDIHS
+114 ALKQVAPYLLDIHS

-146 SFMNHQDDALLSE
+146 SFMNHQDDSLLSE
-159 YQKYYFEYK
+159 YHKHYFEYK

-175 KLEHCEITVSE
+175 KLEQEDLSDERIE
-186 SSTGLWEIKPNKTPL
+186 YYQKQYDEL

-210 IDSLEDELRMMK
+210 IDQLEEELRMMK
-222 NYESMHGYMTAFN
+222 NYESMHKYMTDFN
-235 EAMSERQGALS
+235 GAMSDKQGALN
-246 QINDALGALGHM
+246 QINDALSALGHM
-258 SDSETFSSLYDEFY
+258 NDTESFSALYDEFY
-272 NEYYSM
+272 NQYYSM

-311 LQRKYGYSCD
+311 LQRKYGYSVD

-328 ELKEKLDASLNR
+328 ELKEKLDAALNR

-346 LNKQKDQSYKLAY
+346 LNKQKDQAYHEAY
-359 QVAEKLTA
+359 QIASKLTS
-367 LREEQGNIFVDALEK
+367 LREEQGLIFVDALEK
-382 ELQDLYLPN
+382 ELKDLYLPD
-391 AKLKIDIK
+391 AKLKVDIK
-399 ECNLNDTGKDDITFM
+399 ECSLSDTGKDDITFM

-439 LAIKTITMSKTD
+439 LAIKTITMNQNQM
-451 INTLVFDEID
+451 NTLVFDEID

-472 GQKMH
+472 GLKMH
-477 SIALNNQVLCI
+477 SISLNNQVLCI

-495 IHADHHYAIKKQTQD
+495 IHADHHYAIKKLSHD
-510 EETYSS
+510 EETYST
-516 LAVLDEDERIEEI
+516 LAVLSEDERIEEI
-529 AKMLSGDVITPE
+529 AKMLSGDVVTAE
-541 AIENA
+541 AIDNA
-546 KRLLQG
+546 KRLLHG

>member
-7 ISSFVIIDQTQVDF
+7 ISSFVIIDQTTVDF
-21 EEGMTALTGE
+21 DEGMTALTGE

-56 RKGCKKA
+56 RKGSKKA
-63 VIEGVFDMNDHIER
+63 VIEGVFDMNDSIQK
-77 ILDELNIACDDDLII
+77 ILDELNIDGDDDLII
-92 TKEIMDNGR
+92 TKEILDNGR

-114 ALKQIAPCLLDIHS
+114 ALKQVAPYLLDIHS

-146 SFMNHQDDALLSE
+146 SFMNHQDDSLLSE
-159 YQKYYFEYK
+159 YHKHYFEYK

-175 KLEHCEITVSE
+175 KLEQEDLSDERIE
-186 SSTGLWEIKPNKTPL
+186 YYQKQYDEL

-210 IDSLEDELRMMK
+210 IDQLEEELRMMK
-222 NYESMHGYMTAFN
+222 NYESMHKYMTDFN
-235 EAMSERQGALS
+235 EAMSDKQGALN
-246 QINDALGALGHM
+246 QINDALSALGHM
-258 SDSETFSSLYDEFY
+258 NDTESFSALYDEFY
-272 NEYYSM
+272 NQYYSM
-278 QDIVDRIET
+278 QDIVDRIGT

-311 LQRKYGYSCD
+311 LQRKYGYSVD

-328 ELKEKLDASLNR
+328 ELKEKLDAALNR

-346 LNKQKDQSYKLAY
+346 LNKQKDQAYHEAY
-359 QVAEKLTA
+359 QIASKLTS
-367 LREEQGNIFVDALEK
+367 LREEQGLIFVDTLEK
-382 ELQDLYLPN
+382 ELKDLYLPD
-391 AKLKIDIK
+391 AKLKVDIK
-399 ECNLNDTGKDDITFM
+399 ECSLSDTGKDDITFM

-439 LAIKTITMSKTD
+439 LAIKTITMNQNQM
-451 INTLVFDEID
+451 NTLVFDEID

-472 GQKMH
+472 GLKMH
-477 SIALNNQVLCI
+477 SISLNNQVLCI

-495 IHADHHYAIKKQTQD
+495 IHADHHYAIKKSSHD
-510 EETYSS
+510 EETYST
-516 LAVLDEDERIEEI
+516 LAVLSEDERIEEI
-529 AKMLSGDVITPE
+529 AKMLSGDVATAE
-541 AIENA
+541 AIDNA
-546 KRLLQG
+546 KRLLHG

>member
-7 ISSFVIIDQTQVDF
+7 ISSFVIIDQTTVDF
-21 EEGMTALTGE
+21 DEGMTALTGE

-56 RKGCKKA
+56 RKGSKKA
-63 VIEGVFDMNDHIER
+63 VIEGVFDMNDSIQK
-77 ILDELNIACDDDLII
+77 ILDELNIDGDDDLII
-92 TKEIMDNGR
+92 TKEILDNGR

-114 ALKQIAPCLLDIHS
+114 ALKQVAPYLLDIHS

-146 SFMNHQDDALLSE
+146 SFMNYQDDSLLSE
-159 YQKYYFEYK
+159 YHKHYFEYK

-175 KLEHCEITVSE
+175 KLEQEDLSDERIE
-186 SSTGLWEIKPNKTPL
+186 YYQKQYDEL

-210 IDSLEDELRMMK
+210 IDQLEEELRMMK
-222 NYESMHGYMTAFN
+222 NYESMHKYMTDFN
-235 EAMSERQGALS
+235 EAMSDKQGALN
-246 QINDALGALGHM
+246 QINDALSALGHM
-258 SDSETFSSLYDEFY
+258 NDTESFSALYDEFY
-272 NEYYSM
+272 NQYYSM
-278 QDIVDRIET
+278 QDIVDRIGT

-311 LQRKYGYSCD
+311 LQRKYGYSVD

-328 ELKEKLDASLNR
+328 ELKEKLDAALNR

-346 LNKQKDQSYKLAY
+346 LNKQKDQAYHEAY
-359 QVAEKLTA
+359 QIASKLTS
-367 LREEQGNIFVDALEK
+367 LREEQGLIFVDTLEK
-382 ELQDLYLPN
+382 ELKDLYLPD
-391 AKLKIDIK
+391 AKLKVDIK
-399 ECNLNDTGKDDITFM
+399 ECSLSDTGKDDITFM

-439 LAIKTITMSKTD
+439 LAIKTITMNQNQM
-451 INTLVFDEID
+451 NTLVFDEID

-472 GQKMH
+472 GLKMH
-477 SIALNNQVLCI
+477 SISLNNQVLCI

-495 IHADHHYAIKKQTQD
+495 IHADHHYAIKKSSHD
-510 EETYSS
+510 EETYST
-516 LAVLDEDERIEEI
+516 LAVLSEDERIEEI
-529 AKMLSGDVITPE
+529 AKMLSGDVVTAE
-541 AIENA
+541 AIDNA
-546 KRLLQG
+546 KRLLHG

>member
-56 RKGCKKA
+56 RKGSKKA
-63 VIEGVFDMNDHIER
+63 VIEGVFDMNDSIQK
-77 ILDELNIACDDDLII
+77 ILDELNIDGDDDLII
-92 TKEIMDNGR
+92 TKEILDNGR

-114 ALKQIAPCLLDIHS
+114 ALKQVAPYLLDIHS

-146 SFMNHQDDALLSE
+146 SFMNHQDDSLLSE
-159 YQKYYFEYK
+159 YHKHYFEYK

-175 KLEHCEITVSE
+175 KLEQEDLSDERIE
-186 SSTGLWEIKPNKTPL
+186 YYQKQYDEL

-210 IDSLEDELRMMK
+210 IDQLEEELRMMK
-222 NYESMHGYMTAFN
+222 NYESMHKYMTDFN
-235 EAMSERQGALS
+235 EAMSDKQGALN
-246 QINDALGALGHM
+246 QINDALSALGHM
-258 SDSETFSSLYDEFY
+258 NDTESFSALYDEFY
-272 NEYYSM
+272 NQYYSM
-278 QDIVDRIET
+278 QDIVDRIGT

-311 LQRKYGYSCD
+311 LQRKYGYSVD

-328 ELKEKLDASLNR
+328 ELKEKLDAALNR

-346 LNKQKDQSYKLAY
+346 LNKQKDQAYHEAY
-359 QVAEKLTA
+359 QIASKLTS
-367 LREEQGNIFVDALEK
+367 LREEQGLIFVDTLEK
-382 ELQDLYLPN
+382 ELKDLYLPD
-391 AKLKIDIK
+391 AKLKVDIK
-399 ECNLNDTGKDDITFM
+399 ECSLSDTGKDDITFM

-439 LAIKTITMSKTD
+439 LAIKTITMNQNQM
-451 INTLVFDEID
+451 NTLVFDEID

-472 GQKMH
+472 GLKMH
-477 SIALNNQVLCI
+477 SISLNNQVLCI

-495 IHADHHYAIKKQTQD
+495 IHADHHYAIKKSSHD
-510 EETYSS
+510 EETYST
-516 LAVLDEDERIEEI
+516 LAVLSEDERIEEI
-529 AKMLSGDVITPE
+529 AKMLSGDVVTAE
-541 AIENA
+541 AIDNA
-546 KRLLQG
+546 KRLLHG

>member
-7 ISSFVIIDQTQVDF
+7 ISSFVIIDQTTVDF
-21 EEGMTALTGE
+21 DEGMTALTGE

-56 RKGCKKA
+56 RKGSKKA
-63 VIEGVFDMNDHIER
+63 VIEGVFDMNDSIQK
-77 ILDELNIACDDDLII
+77 ILDELNIDGDDDLII
-92 TKEIMDNGR
+92 TKEILDNGR

-114 ALKQIAPCLLDIHS
+114 ALKQVAPYLLDIHS

-146 SFMNHQDDALLSE
+146 SFMNHQDDSLLSE
-159 YQKYYFEYK
+159 YHKHYFEYK

-175 KLEHCEITVSE
+175 KLEQEDLSDERIE
-186 SSTGLWEIKPNKTPL
+186 YYQKQYDEL

-210 IDSLEDELRMMK
+210 IDQLEEELRMMK
-222 NYESMHGYMTAFN
+222 NYESMHKYMTDFN
-235 EAMSERQGALS
+235 GAMSDKQGALN
-246 QINDALGALGHM
+246 QINDALSALDHM
-258 SDSETFSSLYDEFY
+258 NDTESFSALYDEFY
-272 NEYYSM
+272 NQYYSM

-311 LQRKYGYSCD
+311 LQRKYGYSVD

-328 ELKEKLDASLNR
+328 ELKEKLDAALNR

-346 LNKQKDQSYKLAY
+346 LNKQKDQAYHEAY
-359 QVAEKLTA
+359 QIASKLTS
-367 LREEQGNIFVDALEK
+367 LREEQGLIFVDALEK
-382 ELQDLYLPN
+382 ELKDLYLPD
-391 AKLKIDIK
+391 AKLKVDIK
-399 ECNLNDTGKDDITFM
+399 ECILSDTGKDDITFM

-439 LAIKTITMSKTD
+439 LAIKTITMNQNQM
-451 INTLVFDEID
+451 NTLVFDEID

-472 GQKMH
+472 GLKMH
-477 SIALNNQVLCI
+477 SISLNNQVLCI

-495 IHADHHYAIKKQTQD
+495 IHADHHYAIKKLSHD
-510 EETYSS
+510 EETYST
-516 LAVLDEDERIEEI
+516 LAVLSEDERIEEI
-529 AKMLSGDVITPE
+529 AKMLSGDVVTAE
-541 AIENA
+541 AIDNA
-546 KRLLQG
+546 KRLLHG

>member
-7 ISSFVIIDQTQVDF
+7 ISSFVIIDQTTVDF
-21 EEGMTALTGE
+21 DEGMTALTGE

-56 RKGCKKA
+56 RKGSKKA
-63 VIEGVFDMNDHIER
+63 VIEGVFDMNDSIQK
-77 ILDELNIACDDDLII
+77 ILDELNIDGDDDLII
-92 TKEIMDNGR
+92 AKEILDNGR

-114 ALKQIAPCLLDIHS
+114 ALKQVAPYLLDIHS

-146 SFMNHQDDALLSE
+146 SFMNHQDDSLLSE
-159 YQKYYFEYK
+159 YHKHYFEYK

-175 KLEHCEITVSE
+175 KLEQEDLSDERIE
-186 SSTGLWEIKPNKTPL
+186 YYQKQYDEL

-210 IDSLEDELRMMK
+210 IDQLEEELRMMK
-222 NYESMHGYMTAFN
+222 NYESMHKYMTDFN
-235 EAMSERQGALS
+235 EAMSDKQGALN
-246 QINDALGALGHM
+246 QINDALSALGHM
-258 SDSETFSSLYDEFY
+258 NDTESFSALYDEFY
-272 NEYYSM
+272 NQYYSM
-278 QDIVDRIET
+278 QDIVDRIGT

-311 LQRKYGYSCD
+311 LQRKYGYSVD

-328 ELKEKLDASLNR
+328 ELKEKLDAALNR

-346 LNKQKDQSYKLAY
+346 LNKQKDQAYHEAY
-359 QVAEKLTA
+359 QIASKLTS
-367 LREEQGNIFVDALEK
+367 LREEQGLIFVDTLEK
-382 ELQDLYLPN
+382 ELKDLYLPD
-391 AKLKIDIK
+391 AKLKVDIK
-399 ECNLNDTGKDDITFM
+399 ECSLSDTGKDDITFM

-439 LAIKTITMSKTD
+439 LAIKTITMNQNQM
-451 INTLVFDEID
+451 NTLVFDEID

-472 GQKMH
+472 GLKMH
-477 SIALNNQVLCI
+477 SISLNNQVLCI

-495 IHADHHYAIKKQTQD
+495 IHADHHYAIKKSSHD
-510 EETYSS
+510 EETYST
-516 LAVLDEDERIEEI
+516 LAVLSEDERIEEI
-529 AKMLSGDVITPE
+529 AKMLSGDVVTAE
-541 AIENA
+541 AIDNA
-546 KRLLQG
+546 KRLLHG

>member
-7 ISSFVIIDQTQVDF
+7 ISSFVIIDQTTVDF
-21 EEGMTALTGE
+21 DEGMTALTGE

-56 RKGCKKA
+56 RKGSKKA
-63 VIEGVFDMNDHIER
+63 VIEGVFDMNDSIQK
-77 ILDELNIACDDDLII
+77 ILDELNIDGDDDLII
-92 TKEIMDNGR
+92 TKEILDNGR

-114 ALKQIAPCLLDIHS
+114 ALKQVAPYLLDIHS

-146 SFMNHQDDALLSE
+146 SFMNHQDDSLLSE
-159 YQKYYFEYK
+159 YHKHYFEYK

-175 KLEHCEITVSE
+175 KLEQEDLSDERIE
-186 SSTGLWEIKPNKTPL
+186 YYQKQYDEL

-210 IDSLEDELRMMK
+210 IDQLEEELRMMK
-222 NYESMHGYMTAFN
+222 NYESMHKYMTDFN
-235 EAMSERQGALS
+235 GAMSDKQGALN
-246 QINDALGALGHM
+246 QINDALSALGHM
-258 SDSETFSSLYDEFY
+258 NDTESFSALYDEFY
-272 NEYYSM
+272 NQYYSM

-311 LQRKYGYSCD
+311 LQRKYGYSVD

-328 ELKEKLDASLNR
+328 ELKEKLDAALNR
-340 EDVLAD
+340 EDVLVD
-346 LNKQKDQSYKLAY
+346 LNKQKDQAYHEAY
-359 QVAEKLTA
+359 QIASKLTS
-367 LREEQGNIFVDALEK
+367 LREEQGLIFVDALEK
-382 ELQDLYLPN
+382 ELKDLYLPD
-391 AKLKIDIK
+391 AKLKVDIK
-399 ECNLNDTGKDDITFM
+399 ECSLSDTGKDDITFM

-439 LAIKTITMSKTD
+439 LAIKTITMNQNQM
-451 INTLVFDEID
+451 NTLVFDEID

-472 GQKMH
+472 GLKMH
-477 SIALNNQVLCI
+477 SISLNNQVLCI

-495 IHADHHYAIKKQTQD
+495 IHADHHYAIKKLSHD
-510 EETYSS
+510 EETYST
-516 LAVLDEDERIEEI
+516 LAVLSEDERIEEI
-529 AKMLSGDVITPE
+529 AKMLSGDVVTAE
-541 AIENA
+541 AIDNA
-546 KRLLQG
+546 KRLLHG

>member
-1 MLKSLF
+1 MLKSLY
-7 ISSFVIIDQTQVDF
+7 ISSFVIIDQTQVEF

-56 RKGCKKA
+56 RKGSKKA
-63 VIEGVFDMNDHIER
+63 VIEGVFDMNDHIQQLLE
-77 ILDELNIACDDDLII
+77 ELNIAVDDDLII

-114 ALKQIAPCLLDIHS
+114 ALKQLAPCLLDIHS

-140 HLKILQ
+140 HLRILQ
-146 SFMNHQDDALLSE
+146 SFMNHQDDMLLSE
-159 YQKYYFEYK
+159 YRKHYSEYRSV
-168 KISQKIK
+168 SQRIK
-175 KLEHCEITVSE
+175 KLEQEELSDERIEYYQTQYDE
-186 SSTGLWEIKPNKTPL
+186 L
-201 KDFEYTDEI
+201 KDFEYTDEMI
-210 IDSLEDELRMMK
+210 ENLENELKMMK
-222 NYESMHGYMTAFN
+222 NYESMHDYMTTFN
-235 EAMSERQGALS
+235 EAMSERKGALS
-246 QINDALGALGHM
+246 QMNDALGALGHI
-258 SDSETFSSLYDEFY
+258 SDNEMFSSLYDEFY
-272 NEYYSM
+272 NEYYNI

-300 ELQEELFTIHR
+300 ELQEELFNIHR
-311 LQRKYGYSCD
+311 LQRKYGYSVD
-321 DIYQAQT
+321 DIYQSKA
-328 ELKEKLDASLNR
+328 ELKEKLDVSLHR
-340 EDVLAD
+340 EDILAD
-346 LNKQKDQSYKLAY
+346 LNKQKEQSYQSAY
-359 QVAEKLTA
+359 HIAKKLTT
-367 LREEQGNIFVDALEK
+367 LREEQGQIFVDALEH

-391 AKLKIDIK
+391 ARLKVDIN
-399 ECNLNDTGKDDITFM
+399 ECSLNDMGKDNIVFM

-451 INTLVFDEID
+451 STLVFDEID

-477 SIALNNQVLCI
+477 FIASHNQVLCI

-495 IHADHHYAIKKQTQD
+495 IHADHHYAIKKQTHD
-510 EETYSS
+510 EITYSS
-516 LAVLDEDERIEEI
+516 LAVLDKDERIEEI
-529 AKMLSGDVITPE
+529 AKMLSGDVITSE

>member
-7 ISSFVIIDQTQVDF
+7 ISSFVIIDQTTVDF
-21 EEGMTALTGE
+21 DEGMTALTGE

-56 RKGCKKA
+56 RKGSKKA
-63 VIEGVFDMNDHIER
+63 VIEGVFDMNDSIQK
-77 ILDELNIACDDDLII
+77 ILDELNIDGDDDLII
-92 TKEIMDNGR
+92 TKEILDNGR

-114 ALKQIAPCLLDIHS
+114 ALKQVAPYLLDIHS

-146 SFMNHQDDALLSE
+146 SFMNHQDDSLLSE
-159 YQKYYFEYK
+159 YHKHYFEYK

-175 KLEHCEITVSE
+175 KLEQEDLSDERIE
-186 SSTGLWEIKPNKTPL
+186 YYQKQYDEL

-210 IDSLEDELRMMK
+210 IDQLEEELRMMK
-222 NYESMHGYMTAFN
+222 NYESMHKYMTDFN
-235 EAMSERQGALS
+235 GAMSDKQGALN
-246 QINDALGALGHM
+246 QINDALSALGHM
-258 SDSETFSSLYDEFY
+258 NDTESFSALYDEFY
-272 NEYYSM
+272 NQYYSM

-311 LQRKYGYSCD
+311 LQRKYGYSVD

-328 ELKEKLDASLNR
+328 ELKEKLDAALNR

-346 LNKQKDQSYKLAY
+346 LNKQKDQAYHEAY
-359 QVAEKLTA
+359 QIASKLTS
-367 LREEQGNIFVDALEK
+367 LREEQGLIFDDALEK
-382 ELQDLYLPN
+382 ELKDLYLPD
-391 AKLKIDIK
+391 AKLKVDIK
-399 ECNLNDTGKDDITFM
+399 ECSLSDTGKDDITFM

-439 LAIKTITMSKTD
+439 LAIKTITMNQNQM
-451 INTLVFDEID
+451 NTLVFDEID

-472 GQKMH
+472 GLKMH
-477 SIALNNQVLCI
+477 SISLNNQVLCI

-495 IHADHHYAIKKQTQD
+495 IHADHHYAIKKLSHD
-510 EETYSS
+510 EETYST
-516 LAVLDEDERIEEI
+516 LAVLSEDERIEEI
-529 AKMLSGDVITPE
+529 AKMLSGDVVTAE
-541 AIENA
+541 AIDNA
-546 KRLLQG
+546 KRLLHG

>member
-7 ISSFVIIDQTQVDF
+7 ISSFVIIDQTTVDF
-21 EEGMTALTGE
+21 DEGMTALTGE

-56 RKGCKKA
+56 RKGSKKA
-63 VIEGVFDMNDHIER
+63 VIEGVFDMNDSIQKV
-77 ILDELNIACDDDLII
+77 LDELNIDGDDDLII
-92 TKEIMDNGR
+92 TKEILDNGR

-114 ALKQIAPCLLDIHS
+114 ALKQVAPYLLDIHS

-146 SFMNHQDDALLSE
+146 SFMNHQDDSLLSE
-159 YQKYYFEYK
+159 YHKHYFEYK

-175 KLEHCEITVSE
+175 KLEQEDLSDERIE
-186 SSTGLWEIKPNKTPL
+186 YYQKQYDEL

-210 IDSLEDELRMMK
+210 IDQLEEELRMMK
-222 NYESMHGYMTAFN
+222 NYESMHKYMTDFN
-235 EAMSERQGALS
+235 EAMSDKQGALN
-246 QINDALGALGHM
+246 QINDALSALGHM
-258 SDSETFSSLYDEFY
+258 NDTESFSALYDEFY
-272 NEYYSM
+272 NQYYSM

-311 LQRKYGYSCD
+311 LQRKYGYSVD

-328 ELKEKLDASLNR
+328 ELKEKLDAALNR

-346 LNKQKDQSYKLAY
+346 LNKQKDQAYHEAY
-359 QVAEKLTA
+359 QIASKLTS
-367 LREEQGNIFVDALEK
+367 LREEQGLIFVDTLEK
-382 ELQDLYLPN
+382 ELKDLYLPD
-391 AKLKIDIK
+391 AKLKVDIK
-399 ECNLNDTGKDDITFM
+399 ECSLSDTGKDDITFM

-439 LAIKTITMSKTD
+439 LGIKTITMNQNQM
-451 INTLVFDEID
+451 NTLVFDEID

-472 GQKMH
+472 GLKMH
-477 SIALNNQVLCI
+477 SISLNNQVLCI

-495 IHADHHYAIKKQTQD
+495 IHADHHYAIKKSSHD
-510 EETYSS
+510 EETYST
-516 LAVLDEDERIEEI
+516 LAVLSEDERIEEI
-529 AKMLSGDVITPE
+529 AKMLSGDVVTAE
-541 AIENA
+541 AIDNA
-546 KRLLQG
+546 KRLLHG

>member
-7 ISSFVIIDQTQVDF
+7 ISSFVIIDQTTVDF
-21 EEGMTALTGE
+21 DEGMTALTGE

-56 RKGCKKA
+56 RKGSKKA
-63 VIEGVFDMNDHIER
+63 VIEGVFDMNDSIQK
-77 ILDELNIACDDDLII
+77 ILDELNIDGDDDLII
-92 TKEIMDNGR
+92 TKEILDNGR

-114 ALKQIAPCLLDIHS
+114 ALKQVAPYLLDIHS

-146 SFMNHQDDALLSE
+146 SFMNHQDDSLLSE
-159 YQKYYFEYK
+159 YHKHYFKYK

-175 KLEHCEITVSE
+175 KLEQEDLSDERIE
-186 SSTGLWEIKPNKTPL
+186 YYQKQYDEL

-210 IDSLEDELRMMK
+210 IDQLEEELRMMK
-222 NYESMHGYMTAFN
+222 NYESMHKYMTDFN
-235 EAMSERQGALS
+235 EAMSDKQGALN
-246 QINDALGALGHM
+246 QINDALSALGHM
-258 SDSETFSSLYDEFY
+258 NDTESFSALYDEFY
-272 NEYYSM
+272 NQYYSM
-278 QDIVDRIET
+278 QDIVDRIGT

-311 LQRKYGYSCD
+311 LQRKYGYSVD

-328 ELKEKLDASLNR
+328 ELKEKLDAALNR

-346 LNKQKDQSYKLAY
+346 LNKQKDQAYHEAY
-359 QVAEKLTA
+359 QIASKLTS
-367 LREEQGNIFVDALEK
+367 LREEQGLIFVDTLEK
-382 ELQDLYLPN
+382 ELKDLYLPD
-391 AKLKIDIK
+391 AKLKVDIK
-399 ECNLNDTGKDDITFM
+399 ECSLSDTGKDDITFM
-414 VSMNKGQAFTP
+414 VSMNKGQAFTL

-439 LAIKTITMSKTD
+439 LAIKTITMNQNQM
-451 INTLVFDEID
+451 NTLVFDEID

-472 GQKMH
+472 GLKMH
-477 SIALNNQVLCI
+477 SISLNNQVLCI

-495 IHADHHYAIKKQTQD
+495 IHADHHYAIKKSSHD
-510 EETYSS
+510 EETYST
-516 LAVLDEDERIEEI
+516 LAVLSEDERIEEI
-529 AKMLSGDVITPE
+529 AKMLSGDVVTAE
-541 AIENA
+541 AIDNA
-546 KRLLQG
+546 KRLLHG

>member
-7 ISSFVIIDQTQVDF
+7 ISSFVIIDQTTVDF
-21 EEGMTALTGE
+21 DEGMTALTGE

-44 QLCGARASSSLV
+44 QLCGARASSSLA
-56 RKGCKKA
+56 RKGSKKA
-63 VIEGVFDMNDHIER
+63 VIEGVFDMNDSIQKV
-77 ILDELNIACDDDLII
+77 LDELNIDGDDDLII
-92 TKEIMDNGR
+92 TKEILDNGR

-114 ALKQIAPCLLDIHS
+114 ALKQVAPYLLDIHS

-146 SFMNHQDDALLSE
+146 SFMNHQDDSLLSE
-159 YQKYYFEYK
+159 YHKHYFEYK

-175 KLEHCEITVSE
+175 KLEQEDLSDERIE
-186 SSTGLWEIKPNKTPL
+186 YYQKQYDEL

-210 IDSLEDELRMMK
+210 IDQLEEELRMMK
-222 NYESMHGYMTAFN
+222 NYESMHKYMTDFN
-235 EAMSERQGALS
+235 EAMSDKQGALN
-246 QINDALGALGHM
+246 QINDALSALGHM
-258 SDSETFSSLYDEFY
+258 NDTESFSALYDEFY
-272 NEYYSM
+272 NQYYSM
-278 QDIVDRIET
+278 QDIVDCIET

-311 LQRKYGYSCD
+311 LQRKYGYSVD

-328 ELKEKLDASLNR
+328 ELKEKLDAALNR

-346 LNKQKDQSYKLAY
+346 LNKQKDQAYHEAY
-359 QVAEKLTA
+359 QIASKLTS
-367 LREEQGNIFVDALEK
+367 LREEQGLIFVDTLEK
-382 ELQDLYLPN
+382 QLKDLYLPD
-391 AKLKIDIK
+391 AKLKVDIK
-399 ECNLNDTGKDDITFM
+399 ECSLSDTGKDDITFM

-439 LAIKTITMSKTD
+439 LAIKTITMNQNQM
-451 INTLVFDEID
+451 NTLVFDEID

-472 GQKMH
+472 GLKMH
-477 SIALNNQVLCI
+477 SISLNNQVLCI

-495 IHADHHYAIKKQTQD
+495 IHADHHYAIKKSSHD
-510 EETYSS
+510 EETYST
-516 LAVLDEDERIEEI
+516 LAVLSEDERIEEI
-529 AKMLSGDVITPE
+529 AKMLSGDVVTAE
-541 AIENA
+541 AIDNA
-546 KRLLQG
+546 KRLLHG

>member
-7 ISSFVIIDQTQVDF
+7 ISSFVIIDQTTVDF
-21 EEGMTALTGE
+21 DEGMTALTGE

-56 RKGCKKA
+56 RKGSKKA
-63 VIEGVFDMNDHIER
+63 VIEGVFDMNDSIQK
-77 ILDELNIACDDDLII
+77 ILDELNIDGDDDLII
-92 TKEIMDNGR
+92 TKEILDNGR

-114 ALKQIAPCLLDIHS
+114 ALKQVAPYLLDIHS

-146 SFMNHQDDALLSE
+146 SFMNHQDDSLLSE
-159 YQKYYFEYK
+159 YHKHYFEYK

-175 KLEHCEITVSE
+175 KLEQEDLSDERIE
-186 SSTGLWEIKPNKTPL
+186 YYQKQYDEL

-210 IDSLEDELRMMK
+210 IDQLEEELRMMK
-222 NYESMHGYMTAFN
+222 NYESMHKYMTDFN
-235 EAMSERQGALS
+235 EAMSDKQGALN
-246 QINDALGALGHM
+246 QINDALSALGHM
-258 SDSETFSSLYDEFY
+258 NDTESFSALYDEFY
-272 NEYYSM
+272 NQYYSM
-278 QDIVDRIET
+278 QDIVDRIGT

-311 LQRKYGYSCD
+311 LQRKYGYSVD

-328 ELKEKLDASLNR
+328 ELKEKLDAALNR

-346 LNKQKDQSYKLAY
+346 LNKQKDQAYHEAY
-359 QVAEKLTA
+359 QIASKLTS
-367 LREEQGNIFVDALEK
+367 LREEQGLIFVDTLEK
-382 ELQDLYLPN
+382 ELKDLYLPD
-391 AKLKIDIK
+391 AKLKVDIK
-399 ECNLNDTGKDDITFM
+399 ECSLSDTGKDDITFM

-439 LAIKTITMSKTD
+439 LAIKKITMNQNQM
-451 INTLVFDEID
+451 NTLVFDEID

-472 GQKMH
+472 GLKMH
-477 SIALNNQVLCI
+477 SISLNNQVLCI

-495 IHADHHYAIKKQTQD
+495 IHADHHYAIKKSSHD
-510 EETYSS
+510 EETYST
-516 LAVLDEDERIEEI
+516 LAVLSEDERIEEI
-529 AKMLSGDVITPE
+529 AKMLSGDVVTAE
-541 AIENA
+541 AIDNA
-546 KRLLQG
+546 KRLLHG

>member
-7 ISSFVIIDQTQVDF
+7 ISSFVIIDQTTVDF
-21 EEGMTALTGE
+21 DEGMTALTGE

-56 RKGCKKA
+56 RKGSKKA
-63 VIEGVFDMNDHIER
+63 VIEGVFDMNDLIQK
-77 ILDELNIACDDDLII
+77 ILDELNIDGDDDLII
-92 TKEIMDNGR
+92 TKEILDNGR

-114 ALKQIAPCLLDIHS
+114 ALKQVAPYLLDIHS

-146 SFMNHQDDALLSE
+146 SFMNHQDDSLLSE
-159 YQKYYFEYK
+159 YHKHYFEYK

-175 KLEHCEITVSE
+175 KLEQEDLSDERIE
-186 SSTGLWEIKPNKTPL
+186 YYQKQYDEL

-210 IDSLEDELRMMK
+210 IDQLEEELRMMK
-222 NYESMHGYMTAFN
+222 NYESMHKYMTDFN
-235 EAMSERQGALS
+235 GAMSDKQGALN
-246 QINDALGALGHM
+246 QINDALSALGHM
-258 SDSETFSSLYDEFY
+258 NDTESFSALYDEFY
-272 NEYYSM
+272 NQYYSM

-311 LQRKYGYSCD
+311 LQRKYGYSVD

-328 ELKEKLDASLNR
+328 ELKEKLDAALNR

-346 LNKQKDQSYKLAY
+346 LNKQKDQAYHEAY
-359 QVAEKLTA
+359 QIASKLTS
-367 LREEQGNIFVDALEK
+367 LREEQGLIFVDALEK
-382 ELQDLYLPN
+382 ELKDLYLPD
-391 AKLKIDIK
+391 AKLKVDIK
-399 ECNLNDTGKDDITFM
+399 ECSLSDTGKDDITFM

-439 LAIKTITMSKTD
+439 LAIKTITMNQNQM
-451 INTLVFDEID
+451 NTLVFDEID

-472 GQKMH
+472 GLKMH
-477 SIALNNQVLCI
+477 SISLNNQVLCI

-495 IHADHHYAIKKQTQD
+495 IHADHHYAIKKLSHD
-510 EETYSS
+510 EETYST
-516 LAVLDEDERIEEI
+516 LAVLSEDERIEEI
-529 AKMLSGDVITPE
+529 AKMLSGDVVTAE
-541 AIENA
+541 AIDNA
-546 KRLLQG
+546 KRLLHG

>member
-7 ISSFVIIDQTQVDF
+7 ISSFVIIDQTTVDF
-21 EEGMTALTGE
+21 DEGMTALTGE

-56 RKGCKKA
+56 RKGSKKA
-63 VIEGVFDMNDHIER
+63 VIEGVFDMNDSIQK
-77 ILDELNIACDDDLII
+77 ILDELNIDGDDDLII
-92 TKEIMDNGR
+92 TKEILDNGR

-114 ALKQIAPCLLDIHS
+114 ALKQVAPYLLDIHS

-146 SFMNHQDDALLSE
+146 SFMNHQDDSLLSE
-159 YQKYYFEYK
+159 YHKHYFEYK

-175 KLEHCEITVSE
+175 KLEQEDLSDERIE
-186 SSTGLWEIKPNKTPL
+186 YYQKQYDEL

-210 IDSLEDELRMMK
+210 IDQLEEELRMMK
-222 NYESMHGYMTAFN
+222 NYESMHKYMTDFN
-235 EAMSERQGALS
+235 EAMSDKQGALN
-246 QINDALGALGHM
+246 QINDALSALGHM
-258 SDSETFSSLYDEFY
+258 NDTESFSALYDEFY
-272 NEYYSM
+272 NQYYSM
-278 QDIVDRIET
+278 QDIVDRIGT

-311 LQRKYGYSCD
+311 LQRKYGYSVD

-328 ELKEKLDASLNR
+328 ELKEKLDAALNR

-346 LNKQKDQSYKLAY
+346 LNKQKDQAYHEAY
-359 QVAEKLTA
+359 QIASKLTS
-367 LREEQGNIFVDALEK
+367 LREEQGLIFVDTLEK
-382 ELQDLYLPN
+382 ELKDLYLPD
-391 AKLKIDIK
+391 AKLKVDIK
-399 ECNLNDTGKDDITFM
+399 ECSLSDTGKDDITFM

-439 LAIKTITMSKTD
+439 LAIKTITMNQNQM
-451 INTLVFDEID
+451 NTLVFDEID

-472 GQKMH
+472 GLKMH
-477 SIALNNQVLCI
+477 SISLNNQVLCI

-495 IHADHHYAIKKQTQD
+495 IHADHHYAIKKSSHD
-510 EETYSS
+510 EETYST
-516 LAVLDEDERIEEI
+516 LAVLCEDERIEEI
-529 AKMLSGDVITPE
+529 AKMLSGDVVTAE
-541 AIENA
+541 AIDNA
-546 KRLLQG
+546 KRLLHG

>member
-7 ISSFVIIDQTQVDF
+7 ISSFVIIDQTTVDF
-21 EEGMTALTGE
+21 DEGMTALTGE

-56 RKGCKKA
+56 RKGSKKA
-63 VIEGVFDMNDHIER
+63 VIEGVFDMNDSIQK
-77 ILDELNIACDDDLII
+77 ILDELNIDGDDDLII
-92 TKEIMDNGR
+92 TKEILDNGR

-114 ALKQIAPCLLDIHS
+114 ALKQVAPYLLDIHS

-146 SFMNHQDDALLSE
+146 SFMNHQDDSLLSE
-159 YQKYYFEYK
+159 YHKHYFEYK

-175 KLEHCEITVSE
+175 KLEQEDLSDERIE
-186 SSTGLWEIKPNKTPL
+186 YYQKQYDEL

-210 IDSLEDELRMMK
+210 IDQLEEELRMMK
-222 NYESMHGYMTAFN
+222 NYESMHKYMTDFN
-235 EAMSERQGALS
+235 GAMSDKQGALN
-246 QINDALGALGHM
+246 QINDALSALGHM
-258 SDSETFSSLYDEFY
+258 NDTESFSALYDEFY
-272 NEYYSM
+272 NQYYSM

-311 LQRKYGYSCD
+311 LQRKYGYSVD

-328 ELKEKLDASLNR
+328 ELKEKLDAALNR

-346 LNKQKDQSYKLAY
+346 LNKQKDQAYHEAY
-359 QVAEKLTA
+359 QIASKLTS
-367 LREEQGNIFVDALEK
+367 LREEQGLIFVDALEK
-382 ELQDLYLPN
+382 ELKDLYLPD
-391 AKLKIDIK
+391 AKLKVDIK
-399 ECNLNDTGKDDITFM
+399 ECSLSDTGKDDITFM

-439 LAIKTITMSKTD
+439 LAIKTITMNQNQM
-451 INTLVFDEID
+451 NTLVFDEID

-472 GQKMH
+472 GLKMH
-477 SIALNNQVLCI
+477 SISLNNQVLCI

-495 IHADHHYAIKKQTQD
+495 IHADHHYAIKKSSHD
-510 EETYSS
+510 EETYST
-516 LAVLDEDERIEEI
+516 LAVLSEDERIEEI

-541 AIENA
+541 AIDNA

>member
-7 ISSFVIIDQTQVDF
+7 ISSFVIIDQTTVDF
-21 EEGMTALTGE
+21 EEGTTALTGE

-56 RKGCKKA
+56 RKGSKKA
-63 VIEGVFDMNDHIER
+63 VIEGVFDMNDSIQT
-77 ILDELNIACDDDLII
+77 ILDELNIEADDDLVI

-114 ALKQIAPCLLDIHS
+114 ALKQVAPCLLDIHS

-146 SFMNHQDDALLSE
+146 LFMNHQDDSLLSE

-175 KLEHCEITVSE
+175 KLEQEDLSDERIE
-186 SSTGLWEIKPNKTPL
+186 YYQKQYDEL
-201 KDFEYTDEI
+201 KDFEYTDEM
-210 IDSLEDELRMMK
+210 IDDLEEELKMMK
-222 NYESMHGYMTAFN
+222 NYESMHGYMNSFN

-246 QINDALGALGHM
+246 QINEAVGALGHM
-258 SDSETFSSLYDEFY
+258 SDNETFSSLYDEFY
-272 NEYYSM
+272 NQYYSM

-311 LQRKYGYSCD
+311 LQRKYGYSVD

-328 ELKEKLDASLNR
+328 ELKEKLEASLNR

-346 LNKQKDQSYKLAY
+346 LNKQKDKAY
-359 QVAEKLTA
+359 QEAYQIATKLTS
-367 LREEQGNIFVDALEK
+367 LREEQGLLFVETLEK
-382 ELQDLYLPN
+382 ELKDLYLPD
-391 AKLKIDIK
+391 AKLKVDIK
-399 ECNLNDTGKDDITFM
+399 ECNLNDIGKDNITFM

-439 LAIKTITMSKTD
+439 LGIKTITMNQNQM
-451 INTLVFDEID
+451 NTLVFDEID

-477 SIALNNQVLCI
+477 SISLNNQVLCI

-495 IHADHHYAIKKQTQD
+495 IHADHHYAIKKLTKDD
-510 EETYSS
+510 ETFST
-516 LAVLDEDERIEEI
+516 LAVLSEDERIEEI

-541 AIENA
+541 AIDNA

>member
-7 ISSFVIIDQTQVDF
+7 ISSFVIVDQTTVDF
-21 EEGMTALTGE
+21 DEGMTALTGE

-56 RKGCKKA
+56 RKGSKKA
-63 VIEGVFDMNDHIER
+63 VIEGVFDMNDSIQK
-77 ILDELNIACDDDLII
+77 ILDELNIDGDDDLII
-92 TKEIMDNGR
+92 TKEILDNGR

-114 ALKQIAPCLLDIHS
+114 ALKQVAPYLLDIHS

-146 SFMNHQDDALLSE
+146 SFMNHQDDSLLSE
-159 YQKYYFEYK
+159 YHKHYFEYK

-175 KLEHCEITVSE
+175 KLEQEDLSDERIE
-186 SSTGLWEIKPNKTPL
+186 YYQKQYDEL

-210 IDSLEDELRMMK
+210 IDQLEEELRMMK
-222 NYESMHGYMTAFN
+222 NYESMHKYMTDFN
-235 EAMSERQGALS
+235 GAMSDKQGALN
-246 QINDALGALGHM
+246 QINDALSALDHM
-258 SDSETFSSLYDEFY
+258 NDTESFSALYDEFY
-272 NEYYSM
+272 NQYYSM

-311 LQRKYGYSCD
+311 LQRKYGYSVD

-328 ELKEKLDASLNR
+328 ELKEKLDAALNR

-346 LNKQKDQSYKLAY
+346 LNKQKDQAYHEAY
-359 QVAEKLTA
+359 QIASKLTS
-367 LREEQGNIFVDALEK
+367 LREEQGLIFVDALEK
-382 ELQDLYLPN
+382 ELKDLYLPD
-391 AKLKIDIK
+391 AKLKVDIK
-399 ECNLNDTGKDDITFM
+399 ECSLSDTGKDDITFM

-439 LAIKTITMSKTD
+439 LAIKTITMNQNQM
-451 INTLVFDEID
+451 NTLVFDEID

-472 GQKMH
+472 GLKMH
-477 SIALNNQVLCI
+477 SISLNNQVLCI

-495 IHADHHYAIKKQTQD
+495 IHADHHYAIKKLSHD
-510 EETYSS
+510 EETYST
-516 LAVLDEDERIEEI
+516 LAVLSEDERIEEI
-529 AKMLSGDVITPE
+529 AKMLSGDVVTAE
-541 AIENA
+541 AIDNA
-546 KRLLQG
+546 KRLLHG